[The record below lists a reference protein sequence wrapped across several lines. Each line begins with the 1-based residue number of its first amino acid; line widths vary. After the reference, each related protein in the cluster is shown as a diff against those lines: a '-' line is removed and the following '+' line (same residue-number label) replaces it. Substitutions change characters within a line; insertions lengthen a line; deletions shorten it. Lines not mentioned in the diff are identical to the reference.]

1 MRTAKWLSGCGVA
14 LLFITLAPA
23 AEAAPCAFD
32 KGSFKLVE
40 DESFTFTMLPPPPQ
54 SAAKIA
60 QAEIKQGG
68 KSVLKGYLTAS
79 QGFSRIYFV
88 PDNPALEDSNLALTF
103 LDKGLR
109 NSTEKSEYMLIQG
122 LPADM
127 YYKTRKLWTDHP
139 INGEIWVRAS
149 CP

>member
-1 MRTAKWLSGCGVA
+1 MRMANWISGCGVA
-14 LLFITLAPA
+14 LLLIGLAPA
-23 AEAAPCAFD
+23 AEAKPCAFD

-54 SAAKIA
+54 SAAKLA
-60 QAEIKQGG
+60 QVEIKQRG
-68 KSVLKGYLTAS
+68 KTVLKGYLTAS

-88 PDNPALEDSNLALTF
+88 PDNPALEDSDLALTF

-109 NSTEKSEYMLIQG
+109 NSTEKSEYMVIQN

-127 YYKTRKLWTDHP
+127 YYKTRKLWSDHP
-139 INGEIWVRAS
+139 VNGEIWVRAS

>member
-1 MRTAKWLSGCGVA
+1 MRVMTWISGCGVA
-14 LLFITLAPA
+14 LFLIGLAPA
-23 AEAAPCAFD
+23 VEAEPCAFD
-32 KGSFKLVE
+32 KGSFRLVE
-40 DESFTFTMLPPPPQ
+40 DKSFTFSMLPPPPQ

-60 QAEIKQGG
+60 LAEIKQGG
-68 KSVLKGYLTAS
+68 KTVLKGYLTAS

-88 PDNPALEDSNLALTF
+88 PDNPALKKSNLALTF
-103 LDKGLR
+103 LDKGLL
-109 NSTEKSEYMLIQG
+109 NSTDKSEYMLIQN

-139 INGEIWVRAS
+139 INGEIWIRAR